1 MKRARIQRTSV
12 KIISTSCAS
21 MTFYLPKSN
30 FSKNKATKDGLAN
43 YCKKC
48 DKERRRKS
56 SGGITQQGVKAT
68 LKMSDFDDNMLFAE
82 LRRRGYTGELRYSKV
97 VNI

>member
-1 MKRARIQRTSV
+1 MEIR
-12 KIISTSCAS
+12 
-21 MTFYLPKSN
+21 PKS
-30 FSKNKATKDGLAN
+30 
-43 YCKKC
+43 C
-48 DKERRRKS
+48 
-56 SGGITQQGVKAT
+56 GGITQHVLNAT